1 MAGPDD
7 NNIDDEM
14 DDEAYAAEQEE
25 HAEEIREMVLEYL
38 DDNDVDEGTI
48 VYALLD
54 LTLSITMS
62 GYAMNVEKPSVQG
75 LRMELDRFAKDFGDA
90 IRDAKK
96 NAESF
101 LEEVKTSLEAAND
114 D

>member
-7 NNIDDEM
+7 TFDEDK

-38 DDNDVDEGTI
+38 DDNDVDEATV
-48 VYALLD
+48 VYTMLD
-54 LTLSITMS
+54 LALSITMS
-62 GYAMNVEKPSVQG
+62 GYAMSVEKPSVQG

-90 IRDAKK
+90 VRDAKK
-96 NAESF
+96 NADQF